1 MLGGCT
7 LKKGE
12 IYEVEIKDV
21 LFPNKGISYVNE
33 KAVYIKNA
41 VPGQKV
47 KIKIIKNKKDYAE
60 GIILEVL
67 KKASNEINPPCSVFG
82 LCGGCSYQNLPYEF
96 QLKLKEEQVKKLLNG
111 EKIKYDF
118 LGIEKS
124 PLEFGYRN
132 KMEFTFG
139 EDNNKLSLGLH
150 KKGKFYEVITTNN
163 CKIVHEDFNKILDST
178 LLYFSQENIP
188 YYNKKNHEGFLRHLV
203 LRRAFR
209 TNQILVNIVTTS
221 QLNFDLSEYAK
232 ILLSLNLQSKI
243 VGILHTINDSIS
255 DVVQSDKTQV
265 LYGNDYIIE
274 EILGL
279 KFKIT
284 AFSFFQTNSY
294 GAEKLYSIVRDFAGD
309 TKNKV
314 IFDLYSGTGTIAQI
328 MAPVAKKVI
337 GIEIVEEAV
346 YAAKE
351 NAKLNN
357 LENCEF
363 IAGDVLKKVDE
374 LKIKPDIIILDPP
387 RDGIHPKAI
396 NKIINFKAP
405 KIVYVSCK
413 PTSLARDLKIFV
425 ENGYEVKK
433 VKCVDMFPHTPH
445 IETVALI
452 ER

>member
-1 MLGGCT
+1 M
-7 LKKGE
+7 KKGE

>member
-1 MLGGCT
+1 